1 MLILLTR
8 KNATFLMLMS
18 FFCANGI
25 AQNPIRN
32 FGQMYSENLR
42 GGTTMFGNTILHIV
56 NENDNTVNTAFMNET
71 NDANNG
77 FGGIGFAQHGNDNN
91 NMQFTDVDDFQT
103 TINSSSADLILPS
116 GTNSIKFARLYWGGK
131 LNASAVSASPD
142 TLRKIK
148 IRKGTSGAYL
158 NVVSPTNNV
167 DQFAVST
174 TDIVYQSFVDITN
187 FINSNGSGT
196 YTVADLP
203 ATTGVASSGGYF
215 GGWVIVVAYENP
227 TQPYNSIRLYDGF
240 AQVYNSGIPS
250 YLNITL
256 TGLNVPSTPLLAS
269 EAVMGTMSWEG
280 DANLGATVNN
290 REGDFIKINYVP
302 VSNEVNPEA
311 NFWNGSISRNGSFVD
326 TKNPNYSNQMG
337 IDIDEVNVGTG
348 YDILPNATSVNVEFG
363 TEADMYFPS
372 IFTFCIRV
380 KDPTIVID
388 KAVTDQTGDGFIES
402 KEELT
407 YTLSGSNQGIAP
419 SYNTYIVDSLPL
431 NVRYI
436 PNTLEIINAPGV
448 TAGFKT
454 DAADNDVAF
463 KGTVGERT
471 YVKFFIGTGAT
482 GTNGGILQAGTAGN
496 YAVRFRVKA
505 DEIPGS
511 VINTAR
517 IYGNSPQGDL
527 FTDDGTA
534 VIGEEGAPMPVTM
547 TSFLATLSSNKQNC
561 LLKWNT
567 ESETDNAYFEVQ
579 RSNDGVHFEYRGK
592 VAGNGTTSLTKQ
604 YDYNDE
610 INGLFNVIYYRLKI
624 IDKVGKYSFS
634 KIIALKINGTNTNE
648 QLNVYPNPFYSDI
661 KIELLGARKETGVIR
676 FITFEGKEVLSRS
689 IEVDKGNNIIVLK
702 DLNYLPRG
710 NYILEVTTSSTKM
723 IRKIIK

>member
-1 MLILLTR
+1 M
-8 KNATFLMLMS
+8 A

-32 FGQMYSENLR
+32 FSQMYSENLR

-56 NENDNTVNTAFMNET
+56 NAEDNTVNTTFMNET
-71 NDANNG
+71 NDVNNG
-77 FGGIGFAQHGNDNN
+77 FGGIGFAEHGNDNS
-91 NMQFTDVDDFQT
+91 NMQFTDVDNFQT
-103 TINSSSADLILPS
+103 TVNSSSADLILPT
-116 GTNSIKFARLYWGGK
+116 GANSIKFARLYWGGK
-131 LNASAVSASPD
+131 LNASAVAINPD

-148 IRKGTSGAYL
+148 IRKGTTGAYL
-158 NVVSPTNNV
+158 NAITPTNNV

-174 TDIVYQSFVDITN
+174 SEIVYQSFVDISN
-187 FINSNGSGT
+187 FINTNGGGT

-203 ATTGVASSGGYF
+203 ASTGVSSSGGYF

-240 AQVYNSGIPS
+240 AQVYNSGTPS

-280 DANLGATVNN
+280 DANLGATINN
-290 REGDFIKINYVP
+290 REGDFIKINNTP
-302 VSNEVNPEA
+302 VSNAVNPES
-311 NFWNGSISRNGSFVD
+311 NFWNGSISRNGSFVE

-380 KDPTIVID
+380 KDPTIVLD
-388 KAVTDQTGDGFIES
+388 KAVTDQNGNGFIES

-407 YTLSGSNQGIAP
+407 YTLSGTNQGIAP
-419 SYNTYIVDSLPL
+419 SNNTYIVDSLPF
-431 NVRYI
+431 NVSFI
-436 PNTLEIINAPGV
+436 PNSLEIINAPGV
-448 TAGFKT
+448 TSGFKT

-463 KGTVGERT
+463 KGSFGART

-517 IYGNSPQGDL
+517 IYGNSPQGNL

-534 VIGEEGAPMPVTM
+534 VIGEEGAPMPVSM
-547 TSFLATLSSNKQNC
+547 TSFLAALIDKQNC
-561 LLKWNT
+561 LLKWIT

-592 VAGNGTTSLTKQ
+592 VDGNGTTSLTKR
-604 YDYNDE
+604 YEYKDE

-624 IDKVGKYSFS
+624 IDKDGKYSFS
-634 KIIALKINGTNTNE
+634 KIIALKINNNTNE
-648 QLNVYPNPFYSDI
+648 HFNVYPNPFYSDI
-661 KIELLGARKETGVIR
+661 KIELMGARKETGMIR
-676 FITFEGKEVLSRS
+676 FITFEGKEVLRRS
-689 IEVDKGNNIIVLK
+689 VEVEKGTNIIVLK
-702 DLNYLPRG
+702 DLNYLPKG
-710 NYILEVTTSSTKM
+710 NYILEMTTSTNKI
-723 IRKIIK
+723 IRKITK

>member
-1 MLILLTR
+1 M
-8 KNATFLMLMS
+8 A
-18 FFCANGI
+18 FFCVNGI

-32 FGQMYSENLR
+32 FSQMYSENLR

-56 NENDNTVNTAFMNET
+56 NEIDNTVNTAFMNET
-71 NDANNG
+71 NDPNNG
-77 FGGIGFAQHGNDNN
+77 FGGIGFAQHGNDNE
-91 NMQFTDVDDFQT
+91 NMQFVDVDDFQS

-116 GTNSIKFARLYWGGK
+116 GANSIKFARLYWGGK
-131 LNASAVSASPD
+131 LNASAVAINPD

-148 IRKGTSGAYL
+148 IRKGTSGLYL
-158 NVVSPTNNV
+158 NVVTPTNNV
-167 DQFAVST
+167 DQFSVST

-203 ATTGVASSGGYF
+203 ATTGVATSGGYF

-280 DANLGATVNN
+280 DANLGPTVTN
-290 REGDFIKINYVP
+290 REGDFIKINNIP
-302 VSNEVNPEA
+302 VSNAVNPEA

-380 KDPTIVID
+380 KDPTIVLD

-448 TAGFKT
+448 TSGFKT

-463 KGTVGERT
+463 KGTVGARS

-517 IYGNSPQGDL
+517 IYGNSAQGDL

-534 VIGEEGAPMPVTM
+534 VIGEEGAPMPVSM

-561 LLKWNT
+561 LLKWIT
-567 ESETDNAYFEVQ
+567 ESETDNAYFEIQ
-579 RSNDGVHFEYRGK
+579 RSNDGIHFEYRGK
-592 VAGNGTTSLTKQ
+592 VSGNGTTSLTKQ

-610 INGLFNVIYYRLKI
+610 IKGLFNVIYYRLKI
-624 IDKVGKYSFS
+624 IDKDGKYSFS
-634 KIIALKINGTNTNE
+634 KIIALKINGNNADE
-648 QLNVYPNPFYSDI
+648 HFNVYPNPFYSDI
-661 KIELLGARKETGVIR
+661 KIELMGTRKETGLIR
-676 FITFEGKEVLSRS
+676 FITFEGKEVLRRNV
-689 IEVDKGNNIIVLK
+689 EVEKGPNIIVLK

-710 NYILEVTTSSTKM
+710 NYILEMTTSTNKI
-723 IRKIIK
+723 IRKITK